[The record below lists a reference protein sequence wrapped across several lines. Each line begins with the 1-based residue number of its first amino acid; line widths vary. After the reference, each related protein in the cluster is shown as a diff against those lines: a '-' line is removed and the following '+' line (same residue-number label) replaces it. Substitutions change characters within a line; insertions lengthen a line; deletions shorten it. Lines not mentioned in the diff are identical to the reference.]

1 MCKWLKDEVCV
12 NSDCPAVADFCPVVN
27 HPGVCRYEENELC
40 QYTAGSTNKHTRVP
54 VTGENGGNVMDA
66 VKFIE
71 ERNRMCKSFGDRC
84 TGCPASDA
92 CGCCA
97 VDQAVDQASTLDATA
112 QVAIVEKWSAAHP
125 RKTRQSVFLEQ
136 YPDTIIDLY
145 GVLGFCP
152 TSISSAHRDSNGA
165 CKDPERLCRECRKEF
180 WSQEVE

>member
-1 MCKWLKDEVCV
+1 
-12 NSDCPAVADFCPVVN
+12 
-27 HPGVCRYEENELC
+27 
-40 QYTAGSTNKHTRVP
+40 
-54 VTGENGGNVMDA
+54 MDA

-92 CGCCA
+92 CKNELCCA
-97 VDQAVDQASTLDATA
+97 FDLGSTLDVTA

-136 YPDTIIDLY
+136 YPDADLSTGTVNVCQNSLY
-145 GVLGFCP
+145 EGKCDFDRYQNCL
-152 TSISSAHRDSNGA
+152 S
-165 CKDPERLCRECRKEF
+165 CKREF